1 MSVHPLRPTD
11 PRELHLGLPGNTIAV
26 LHVEGLK
33 LDVTVMVV
41 TPNEGFPIGRHHPLG
56 LISAPLYQCTLSP
69 RDDVKVMPNRLVLG
83 NAGSIVVEDDE
94 QFREVAKFI
103 GRKAA

>member
-1 MSVHPLRPTD
+1 MSVQTLPKPE

-26 LHVEGLK
+26 LHLEGLK
-33 LDVTVMVV
+33 LDVALMVV
-41 TPNEGFPIGRHHPLG
+41 AQNEDFPVGRHHPLSV
-56 LISAPLYQCTLSP
+56 ISAPLYQCTLSP
-69 RDDVKVMPNRLVLG
+69 RDDVKVIPNRLVLG

-103 GRKAA
+103 GRKAP